1 MPNHAA
7 HVNAVILA
15 GGGADDR
22 LASAAGVASKALAP
36 IDGVPMAAYVL
47 SALRASTVIE
57 HVVYV
62 GPTDE
67 RVRAL
72 VDHVVPAGS
81 RMVDSLALGAG
92 AALALGGGES
102 RLLVATAD
110 LPWWHAEGVRRFVAD
125 ASDADLVYPVVA
137 AATALAAF
145 PNQRRTFARL
155 REGRFTGG
163 NAVLATPAAVTA
175 LLPVIDQAFAAR
187 KAPWRLAALIGIDVV
202 VGLVT
207 GRASLAQLEARVSR
221 LLGVRGQVLVSD
233 DAGIAADVDGPHQLE
248 PSARHG
254 LPLTPLTPLRSDA

>member
-7 HVNAVILA
+7 RVNAVILA

-22 LASAAGVASKALAP
+22 LARAAGVASKALAP

-47 SALRASTVIE
+47 SALRASEVIE

-72 VDHVVPAGS
+72 VDHVIPAGR

-92 AALALGGGES
+92 AALALGRGES

-110 LPWWHAEGVRRFVAD
+110 LPWWHADGVARFVTGS
-125 ASDADLVYPVVA
+125 SDADLVYPVVA
-137 AATALAAF
+137 ADTALAAF

-175 LLPVIDQAFAAR
+175 LLPVIDQAFTAR
-187 KAPWRLAALIGIDVV
+187 KAPWRLAALIGLDVV

-207 GRASLAQLEARVSR
+207 GRASLTQLEARVSR
-221 LLGVRGQVLVSD
+221 LLGVRGQVFVSD

-248 PSARHG
+248 PAARQG
-254 LPLTPLTPLRSDA
+254 RPLTPLWGDA

>member
-1 MPNHAA
+1 MTSHDAR
-7 HVNAVILA
+7 VNAVILA

-22 LASAAGVASKALAP
+22 LARAAGVASKALAP
-36 IDGVPMAAYVL
+36 IDGAPMAAYVL
-47 SALRASTVIE
+47 SALRTSGVIE

-72 VDHVVPAGS
+72 VDHVVPAGR

-92 AALALGGGES
+92 AALALGRGEG

-110 LPWWHAEGVRRFVAD
+110 LPWWQAEGVRRFVTESPD
-125 ASDADLVYPVVA
+125 VDLVYPIVA

-163 NAVLATPAAVTA
+163 NAVLATPVALLA
-175 LLPVIDQAFAAR
+175 LLPVIEHAFAAR
-187 KAPWRLAALIGIDVV
+187 KAPWRLAALVGLDVV
-202 VGLVT
+202 VGLLT

-221 LLGVRGQVLVSD
+221 LLGVRGHVSVSD

-248 PSARHG
+248 SSARQG
-254 LPLTPLTPLRSDA
+254 LPLTPLRSDA